1 MFNSI
6 VLDVFIGLIFVYLL
20 YSLLATILQEIV
32 ARWFNLR
39 SRMLQMAIRRMLEDD
54 NKYSQLSL
62 INAVIEIY
70 YGIVRFFYPHYKS
83 KSYLTKAFFNYPTIK
98 YLAQSSWQS
107 KPAYLDPSNFSQ
119 TLIYMLRGDNY
130 DGTSPQMSLIQKSL
144 FVQKNILIGAN
155 TAQIDSETLA
165 FLQKLF
171 YDSTNDI
178 DKFKSLLEK
187 WFNDT
192 MDRTSGWYK
201 KQTRVLLFLIGFI
214 MAYNFNID
222 TIAIYKLLAK
232 DKTARQNLVT
242 LAVNNRDKY
251 ETLVKQVDEKA
262 NKDSLTA
269 DTSKKGAK
277 IIRHYIIVSDSDLV
291 KARKAVDEDISQ
303 ANMIAAIGR
312 PDEDSC
318 KICDTLKLRLGKIK
332 NLHDTSSLKLRKG
345 FATSNNK
352 KPSKNDTLKLKK
364 ALDSI
369 KRVAHSDS
377 LKIKQKIDYYNKT
390 FTCAGNPYQNPQNK
404 FWGWLITALAL
415 SLGSTFWFDLLN
427 RFIQL
432 RGTGPKPQSDASNS
446 TPDPSAGGGP
456 GQSPTNRVG

>member
-1 MFNSI
+1 MFNSV

-39 SRMLQMAIRRMLEDD
+39 SRMLQMAMRRMLEDD
-54 NKYSQLSL
+54 NKYSQFSL
-62 INAVIEIY
+62 VNAVIEMY
-70 YGIVRFFYPHYKS
+70 YGMVRFFNPHYKS
-83 KSYLTKAFFNYPTIK
+83 KSELTKTFFNYPTIK

-107 KPAYLDPSNFSQ
+107 KPAYLDPSGFSQ

-130 DGTSPQMSLIQKSL
+130 NGTNPQMTFIQKSL
-144 FVQKNILIGAN
+144 FVEKRILIGSAFVD
-155 TAQIDSETLA
+155 IDDETLA

-171 YDSTNDI
+171 YDSANDI

-201 KQTRVLLFLIGFI
+201 KQTRVLLFIIGFFL
-214 MAYNFNID
+214 AYNFNVD

-242 LAVNNRDKY
+242 LAINNKDKY
-251 ETLVKQVDEKA
+251 EALVTNIDKKA
-262 NKDSLTA
+262 KDSSIT
-269 DTSKKGAK
+269 
-277 IIRHYIIVSDSDLV
+277 VSDSDLI
-291 KARKAVDEDISQ
+291 KARKVVDEDINQ

-312 PDEDSC
+312 RDKDSC
-318 KICDTLKLRLGKIK
+318 KVCD
-332 NLHDTSSLKLRKG
+332 SLKLKLG
-345 FATSNNK
+345 EAK
-352 KPSKNDTLKLKK
+352 KIYQNESQKLKRYFVALNTKPGKVDSLKLTKT
-364 ALDSI
+364 LDSI
-369 KRVAHSDS
+369 NRIAHNDS
-377 LKIKQKIDYYNKT
+377 LQFEQKIAYYNKT
-390 FTCAGNPYQNPQNK
+390 FTCAGNPYQNPKNQLL
-404 FWGWLITALAL
+404 GWLITALAL

-446 TPDPSAGGGP
+446 TPDPSAGGSP